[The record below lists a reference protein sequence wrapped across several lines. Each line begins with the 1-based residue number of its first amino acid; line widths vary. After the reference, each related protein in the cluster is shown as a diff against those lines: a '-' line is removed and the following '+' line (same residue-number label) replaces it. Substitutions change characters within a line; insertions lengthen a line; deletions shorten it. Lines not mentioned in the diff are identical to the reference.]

1 METVEFLK
9 KIKKKGVNPE
19 NITSEDI
26 KTLIEMNI
34 KGQIGKEVLKEFLKE
49 ANVSY
54 TTFVEGLKTFVNVHR
69 ESSNKYIEALNSR
82 IEDLMEQA
90 KNANTADEKDKLD
103 KKIDE
108 ILDRLKQEADANRT
122 QGQKYALIAG
132 GVVTILAGGAIFLVT
147 RNPEMI
153 KKGAEMIAKETIKQ
167 IV

>member
-19 NITSEDI
+19 NLTSEDI

-34 KGQIGKEVLKEFLKE
+34 KGQFGKEVFKEFLKE

-54 TTFVEGLKTFVNVHR
+54 TTFIEGLKNFVDVHK
-69 ESSNKYIEALNSR
+69 ESSNKYIEALNLR

-90 KNANTADEKDKLD
+90 KNANTADEKEKLD